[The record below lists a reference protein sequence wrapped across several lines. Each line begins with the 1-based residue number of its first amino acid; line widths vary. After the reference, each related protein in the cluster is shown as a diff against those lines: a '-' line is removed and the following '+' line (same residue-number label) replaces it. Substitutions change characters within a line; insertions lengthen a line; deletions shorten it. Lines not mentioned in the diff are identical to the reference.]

1 MKVKEFA
8 RIIDSSILYTV
19 TINYEETPRGIF
31 KKQDLYSLFG
41 DYEVELADISLDG
54 KSLNLNLT
62 NGYPCP
68 YYKTRVVRRQLTD
81 YERGVYYGKYGEQR
95 TYIEEREGYCTGT
108 MEQDS
113 CTCGGDKNKCNFTHK
128 KSASAK

>member
-62 NGYPCP
+62 NGHPCP

-113 CTCGGDKNKCNFTHK
+113 CACDGDKNKCNFTHK